1 MDYPTLEP
9 KPDFGS
15 HVTSRNQSFFIK
27 IRERTLET
35 MLLVLII
42 YVRYTAIGRS
52 FMKSKTS
59 SIKKKIVRYTEDFVI

>member
-1 MDYPTLEP
+1 MDYPTLEA
-9 KPDFGS
+9 KPDF
-15 HVTSRNQSFFIK
+15 FIK
-27 IRERTLET
+27 VRERTLET

-42 YVRYTAIGRS
+42 FVRYTAIGRS